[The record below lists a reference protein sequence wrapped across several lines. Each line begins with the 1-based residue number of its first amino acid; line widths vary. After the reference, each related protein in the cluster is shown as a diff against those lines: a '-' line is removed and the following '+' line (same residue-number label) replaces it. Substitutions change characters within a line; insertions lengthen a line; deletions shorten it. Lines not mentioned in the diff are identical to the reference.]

1 MSPESRF
8 RKWAAEVA
16 RQAGEELDEAVAN
29 RLLGVA
35 EHWVKLAEREET
47 NLTIADLSVKS
58 PPRQ

>member
-1 MSPESRF
+1 MSPGSRF

-16 RQAGEELDEAVAN
+16 RQAGEEPDEAVAN
-29 RLLGVA
+29 RMLGIA
-35 EHWVKLAEREET
+35 EHWVQLADREES

>member
-1 MSPESRF
+1 MSPGSRF

-16 RQAGEELDEAVAN
+16 RQAGEELDEVVAN

-47 NLTIADLSVKS
+47 NLTIGDLSVKS
-58 PPRQ
+58 PPQQ